1 MPDEKYKNT
10 PLWYKHNLVEPS
22 NTWLK
27 GAKWTLKS
35 GVLGAKSRKL
45 GEQNNGMA
53 NKIERQNG
61 AKCRGYPKK

>member
-1 MPDEKYKNT
+1 
-10 PLWYKHNLVEPS
+10 V
-22 NTWLK
+22 K

-53 NKIERQNG
+53 TKIEMRNG
-61 AKCRGYPKK
+61 AKCRGYPKKMTKT